1 MANKTAISK
10 AVNTLIPSTTDEPIS
25 KKDLGYRA
33 AKQRDGFGS
42 LKAWGKAHVV
52 GFPSDISKDDE
63 LEIKSGMQQ
72 RYAEL
77 KPAIEYGVVEGQ
89 YLPLSGLASRPKE
102 VVKIGVEY
110 AYSFTQQQFGKL
122 KGENPNLH
130 KVIKEVR
137 DNTSTYVSNTYKELT
152 KPESVKRERGA
163 SKDFDEFVKAWF
175 DDTAKT
181 RLVSAKARGDL
192 TADDKR
198 FSKAKVAFMTI
209 WNAK

>member
-1 MANKTAISK
+1 MAK
-10 AVNTLIPSTTDEPIS
+10 ANSVVTPITTTEPVS
-25 KKDLGYRA
+25 LKDLGYKSA
-33 AKQRDGFGS
+33 QQRDGFS
-42 LKAWGKAHVV
+42 NLKAWAKAHVK
-52 GFPSDISKDDE
+52 GFPSDVSKDDE
-63 LEIKSGMQQ
+63 GEIKSGMQQ

-77 KPAIEYGVVEGQ
+77 KGITEYGVVEGK
-89 YLPLSGLASRPKE
+89 YIPMSELSSRPKE

-122 KGENPNLH
+122 KGDSPELH
-130 KVIKEVR
+130 KVIGAIR
-137 DNTSTYVSNTYKELT
+137 ALTSTYVSNTYKELT

-163 SKDFDEFVKAWF
+163 TKDFDEFVVAWF
-175 DDTAKT
+175 NETAKQ
-181 RLVSAKARGDL
+181 RLISGKARGDL